1 MIDEVLLKYSDSFIY
16 TIVKIRDKF
25 FDSDGSDNS
34 SFDKIY
40 FEIWRERNEI
50 EMGKVLRSN
59 KNTLD
64 LMNSI
69 FLFDINFKY
78 NLNYDGKDFNNLSG
92 GQKGTALTLVILMF
106 DKKYN
111 DKILIIDQPEDQL
124 DNNTV
129 NTILVPAFKFAKKK
143 RQIFLITHNANL
155 VINADAEQIIVAEDD
170 KKDKKVTLTYKAG
183 SLEDEDIKSDICN
196 ILEGGKEAFK
206 KRRLKYNIK

>member
-1 MIDEVLLKYSDSFIY
+1 MNLNSSSNFKNEIIFVRE
-16 TIVKIRDKF
+16 KF
-25 FDSDGSDNS
+25 FNVDNIEEYGKMYDEMNGII
-34 SFDKIY
+34 DKKEY
-40 FEIWRERNEI
+40 KMVR
-50 EMGKVLRSN
+50 N
-59 KNTLD
+59 KNELD

-78 NLNYDGKDFNNLSG
+78 NLNYDGKDFDNLSG

-155 VINADAEQIIVAEDD
+155 VINADAEQIIVAKDE
-170 KKDKKVTLTYKAG
+170 KEDKKVILKYKAG
-183 SLEDEDIKSDICN
+183 SLEDEDIKSDICK
-196 ILEGGKEAFK
+196 ILEGGEEAFE